1 MDQVVTK
8 NVKTTSEVSA
18 GEVTG
23 KEMFGHAIAGVG
35 QNFIFAF
42 WSSYMMM
49 FYTDVFGLSAAFVG
63 MLFFGARAWD
73 AINDPMM
80 GVIADKTR
88 TKWGRFR
95 PWLLIMPIPVG
106 ICLVLNFTVPNVTG
120 TAAMIYAAVTYIL
133 MSMAFT
139 AIDIPYW
146 SMPSA
151 MTTDPVK
158 RTKIFSYS
166 NLGTS
171 MASTVAGMLIVPL
184 LNAFGGAN
192 TKSGFFGTAIVM
204 AVIGITLYLTG
215 FKLTREH
222 VEASTEKFNYKK
234 AAKALGTNKPL
245 LIVLI
250 ASVAL
255 NLGMIIK
262 MSLQLFYVQYNLGTL
277 NLVPIFSMLALPGT
291 ILGSLFA
298 PKIASK
304 FGKKRALIGAS
315 ITLLV
320 VGIIFMITPYSQV
333 WLIMILSAAQVTLI
347 TLSMVIVSSMIAD
360 TIEYAEWK
368 TGQRNEGVISS
379 TRTFTTKL
387 AMAFSG
393 LIAGGILTFAGY
405 VPNVEQSQMT
415 LTVFHLVSS
424 IVPGAIALVACIPMK
439 WYDLTEERHAQ
450 IMKEIAERKA
460 NK

>member
-245 LIVLI
+245 LIV
-250 ASVAL
+250 
-255 NLGMIIK
+255 
-262 MSLQLFYVQYNLGTL
+262 
-277 NLVPIFSMLALPGT
+277 
-291 ILGSLFA
+291 
-298 PKIASK
+298 
-304 FGKKRALIGAS
+304 
-315 ITLLV
+315 
-320 VGIIFMITPYSQV
+320 IFMITPYSQV

-424 IVPGAIALVACIPMK
+424 IVPGVIALVACIPMK

>member
-1 MDQVVTK
+1 
-8 NVKTTSEVSA
+8 
-18 GEVTG
+18 
-23 KEMFGHAIAGVG
+23 
-35 QNFIFAF
+35 
-42 WSSYMMM
+42 MMM

-320 VGIIFMITPYSQV
+320 VGVIFMITPYSQV

-424 IVPGAIALVACIPMK
+424 IVPGVIALVACIPMK

>member
-1 MDQVVTK
+1 
-8 NVKTTSEVSA
+8 
-18 GEVTG
+18 
-23 KEMFGHAIAGVG
+23 
-35 QNFIFAF
+35 
-42 WSSYMMM
+42 MMM

-106 ICLVLNFTVPNVTG
+106 ICLILNFTVPNVTG

-250 ASVAL
+250 ASIAL

-304 FGKKRALIGAS
+304 FGKKKALIGAS

-320 VGIIFMITPYSQV
+320 VGIIFMLTPYSQV

-424 IVPGAIALVACIPMK
+424 IVPGVIALVACIPMK

>member
-1 MDQVVTK
+1 
-8 NVKTTSEVSA
+8 
-18 GEVTG
+18 
-23 KEMFGHAIAGVG
+23 MFGHAIAGVG

-106 ICLVLNFTVPNVTG
+106 ICLILNFTVPNVTG

-250 ASVAL
+250 ASIAL

-304 FGKKRALIGAS
+304 FGKKKALIGAS

-320 VGIIFMITPYSQV
+320 VGIIFMLTPYSQV

-424 IVPGAIALVACIPMK
+424 IVPGVIALVACIPMK